1 MKISPLG
8 ILLNHNFDFNK
19 KFYFISGNEKTLI
32 EKINYKII
40 QEYKRV
46 EKVTVERLDSILDY
60 VDEIGLFE
68 NKKIFL
74 VKNCSGLDEKR
85 LNKIRASKGV
95 FIFTQENSPKI
106 KKIKNIFIKDK
117 DAYLFDCYELDRNSK
132 IKLLNEFIRL
142 SEINFEKD
150 LYWFLV
156 EKLDNRY
163 VFFENSL
170 NKILELE
177 QRDITLDNIKKILTI
192 SDNGREK
199 IFFNILK
206 KNKEII
212 EIYRD
217 KIITISDVNDFY
229 FYSKY
234 LCQLIIDCNNESEY
248 DKKIPTYLFKE
259 KSFLI
264 DVFRRYNSNKRKLLV
279 NLLSSTE
286 KSLRKQ
292 GSLSL
297 ISGLRFVL
305 NIKKIT
311 IS

>member
-1 MKISPLG
+1 M
-8 ILLNHNFDFNK
+8 
-19 KFYFISGNEKTLI
+19 
-32 EKINYKII
+32 
-40 QEYKRV
+40 
-46 EKVTVERLDSILDY
+46 
-60 VDEIGLFE
+60 
-68 NKKIFL
+68 
-74 VKNCSGLDEKR
+74 
-85 LNKIRASKGV
+85 
-95 FIFTQENSPKI
+95 
-106 KKIKNIFIKDK
+106 
-117 DAYLFDCYELDRNSK
+117 FDCYELDRASK

-142 SEINFEKD
+142 SEINFEED

-192 SDNGREK
+192 NDNGREK

-311 IS
+311 VS

>member
-1 MKISPLG
+1 MKINPLE
-8 ILLNHNFDFNK
+8 ILLNQNYNFNK
-19 KFYFISGNEKTLI
+19 KFYFISGNEKTLM

-40 QEYKRV
+40 QNYKRV

-74 VKNCSGLDEKR
+74 VKNCSSLDEKT
-85 LNKIRASKGV
+85 LNKIRESESV
-95 FIFTQENSPKI
+95 FIFAQENSPKI

-117 DAYLFDCYELDRNSK
+117 DTYLFDCYELDRASK

-142 SEINFEKD
+142 SEINFGKN

-156 EKLDNRY
+156 EKLDSRY

-177 QRDITLDNIKKILTI
+177 QKEITLNNIKKILTI
-192 SDNGREK
+192 NDNGKEK

-217 KIITISDVNDFY
+217 KIVTISDVNDFY
-229 FYSKY
+229 FYTKY
-234 LCQLIIDCNNESEY
+234 LCQLIIDCSNESEY

-264 DVFRRYNSNKRKLLV
+264 DIFRKYNSKKKKLLLS
-279 NLLSSTE
+279 LLSSTE
-286 KSLRKQ
+286 KSLRKH
-292 GSLSL
+292 GGLSL